1 VPVDSGDATDS
12 SNDGS
17 CRASINYE
25 VLPQRTTGVKLPE
38 PLRGLFE
45 LRVARAS
52 QRSSL
57 WVLIEEEKEYA
68 AVQQAYTRF
77 SASVTSA
84 RPTLSPEALQRL
96 RRAYL
101 AALSSNA
108 TTPSAAPRSR

>member
-1 VPVDSGDATDS
+1 LPV
-12 SNDGS
+12 
-17 CRASINYE
+17 
-25 VLPQRTTGVKLPE
+25 

-57 WVLIEEEKEYA
+57 WVLIKEEKEYA
-68 AVQQAYTRF
+68 AVQQSYTRF

-84 RPTLSPEALQRL
+84 RPTLAPEALQRL

-101 AALSSNA
+101 AALSSSGA
-108 TTPSAAPRSR
+108 GRVPVSRSR